1 MQLHCVQHLLTSPQT
16 ANNVCWTGSPCFVFL
31 CLPVYCHAAAGL
43 TFHTSPWLYV
53 GQKPGQQVHFKIIDY
68 GHARLSHQRVS
79 RKLPK
84 IPVFEQ
90 FYQK

>member
-1 MQLHCVQHLLTSPQT
+1 MLQQVSLS
-16 ANNVCWTGSPCFVFL
+16 
-31 CLPVYCHAAAGL
+31 
-43 TFHTSPWLYV
+43 HTSPWLYV

-68 GHARLSHQRVS
+68 GHARLSHQRVR

-90 FYQK
+90 IYQKWVITLSALLHLAWLLTSKTLHLSIQ